1 MADQIY
7 YSVFTKKGL
16 ELLTEAI
23 QNGTK
28 LGITSMA
35 FGDGGGSLPVPNEA
49 FTQLVNEVHR
59 TQLNSLAPD
68 PNNANWLRAEAII
81 ASAVGG
87 FNIRELGLY
96 AGDVLVAYSNYPATY
111 KPNPSDGT
119 ARIMTFRMVLQIDN
133 TSNFDLV
140 IDPDVVLATI
150 QKVEDAKL
158 EIYQNTVSVV
168 ESVADLVS
176 LDKWDGR
183 TVKTKSYYTANQKGA
198 ATYIYDP
205 TKQAINNT
213 ITIHNG
219 WCLQNYQTMTTI
231 DCFVAGFKSDASDE
245 TVRAHQCYDLGL
257 LVCIPDQVTIAIS
270 VDSELETKW
279 AYGLGRI
286 KWLNFTTT
294 TDMERIV
301 PSCVQNYP
309 SKTDT
314 YQQIQYA
321 KVSGAL
327 GGKNVGR
334 RMECNPSRTN
344 NYTFNNMSN
353 LVNYG
358 GADIIGDMVA
368 ITDLPVVTYSNVK
381 YTATTAQCDL
391 WINNDSITTGDYI
404 RAGTNILGVVYS
416 LDKTTGT
423 ITLSDGWG
431 NVDTKELNVTP
442 TNDLQCNTPVAY
454 RMWGRNDYV
463 TARANNSTIYNI
475 LGYEL
480 DIVAGHTLSDI
491 CGFFPV
497 AFGTNSCVAAF
508 RTGRGTQ
515 KWWYGLH
522 CPANTVGAG
531 LYVQSGATYAVQHGA
546 NYTVDSV
553 TVYSSQAY
561 KGMRI
566 TYAKELGVHIDNT
579 PVGIHSDSNDIS
591 LRMVNTSR
599 IGISCESNSSP
610 NTTIIKNTS
619 SDGNLIESSVNGF
632 GTFKLSMLGQ
642 ANRTMTVVT
651 TISSSPT
658 SALTRDSATGML
670 LINGST
676 TNVNLSAS
684 FNQGEIIEVKSLLA
698 TNVTINDAAGNT
710 LATLNTSAKSYARLM
725 FNSGAWYSLFTL

>member
-1 MADQIY
+1 MSEQIY
-7 YSVFTKKGL
+7 YSVFTKQGL
-16 ELLTEAI
+16 ALLTEAI

-35 FGDGGGSLPVPNEA
+35 FGDGGGSLPIPNEN
-49 FTQLVNEVHR
+49 FTSMVREVHR

-68 PNNANWLRAEAII
+68 PNNANWLRADAII
-81 ASAVGG
+81 ASATGG

-96 AGDVLVAYSNYPATY
+96 AGNVLVAYSNYPPTY

-119 ARIMTFRMVLQIDN
+119 ARIMSFRMILQIDN
-133 TSNFDLV
+133 TANFDLV

-270 VDSELETKW
+270 VDSGLETKW

-327 GGKNVGR
+327 GGKNVGKR
-334 RMECNPSRTN
+334 FECNSVKN
-344 NYTFNNMSN
+344 HNYTFDSMKT
-353 LVNYG
+353 LIDYG
-358 GADIIGDMVA
+358 GADIIAEMVA
-368 ITDLPVVTYSNVK
+368 ITDRPVKVYSNCTYTK
-381 YTATTAQCDL
+381 TTATCDAFKGNKD
-391 WINNDSITTGDYI
+391 IESGDYI
-404 RAGTNILGVVYS
+404 RAGDNFLGVVGS
-416 LDKTTGT
+416 ID
-423 ITLSDGWG
+423 LSSGIIQLIDGWG
-431 NVDTKELNVTP
+431 NTSTKELNVTP
-442 TNDLQCNTPVAY
+442 SNDLPCYTPIAY

-463 TARANNSTIYNI
+463 TALADHSQIYNI
-475 LGYEL
+475 IGYEL
-480 DIVAGHTLSDI
+480 DIVAGHDLTDCI
-491 CGFFPV
+491 GFYPV
-497 AFGTNSCVAAF
+497 AFGTSTCVSAF
-508 RTGRGTQ
+508 QAGSGTSD
-515 KWWYGLH
+515 WWYGLRI
-522 CPANTVGAG
+522 PKVSVAG
-531 LYVQSGATYAVQHGA
+531 IYCEKDVPIALSHGGQSK
-546 NYTVDSV
+546 DV
-553 TVYSSQAY
+553 TTIYSSQCNY
-561 KGMRI
+561 SVRTI
-566 TYAKELGVHIDNT
+566 ECNVSLYSRNAKSNHIEIEN
-579 PVGIHSDSNDIS
+579 GNSGWDSAAIKFKNDFQGGK
-591 LRMVNTSR
+591 L
-599 IGISCESNSSP
+599 ISCVAGATEYFSIGNQGSLSQLKLDC
-610 NTTIIKNTS
+610 IGVS
-619 SDGNLIESSVNGF
+619 SDTWLNAISKGVVYCSQSKDMIINIDVGGLSNGHFFFVINAGVGNVIV
-632 GTFKLSMLGQ
+632 K
-642 ANRTMTVVT
+642 A
-651 TISSSPT
+651 
-658 SALTRDSATGML
+658 
-670 LINGST
+670 NGSDFSIAQGKSSQFI
-676 TNVNLSAS
+676 NVNSKLYNLSS
-684 FNQGEIIEVKSLLA
+684 
-698 TNVTINDAAGNT
+698 T
-710 LATLNTSAKSYARLM
+710 
-725 FNSGAWYSLFTL
+725 